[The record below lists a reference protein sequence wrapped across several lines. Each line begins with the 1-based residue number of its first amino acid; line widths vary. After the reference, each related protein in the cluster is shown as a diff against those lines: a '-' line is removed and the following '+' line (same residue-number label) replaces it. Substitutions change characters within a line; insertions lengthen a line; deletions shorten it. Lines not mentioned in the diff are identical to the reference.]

1 MSITAEEIQDYKAYK
16 MYLEQKDPY
25 EGSPNQIYKQMSS
38 KRKGAAFE
46 KIFEEFMINRG
57 YSMRKNYNSDHDR
70 VFVIDGKE
78 VKIEIKGSTLWGE
91 KGDSMKFQQIR
102 VDQDYDIVVFMAV
115 LPEGIEMY
123 YAEKPDVR
131 DFVDV
136 QDSDGFYPYNQHGG
150 KRVRSGTF
158 AIQGLIKDFPFMK
171 PIEEL
176 LNV

>member
-1 MSITAEEIQDYKAYK
+1 MSITAEEIQGYKAYK
-16 MYLEQKDPY
+16 TYLEKKCPY
-25 EGSPNQIYKQMSS
+25 EGSPLQIYKQMSS

-46 KIFEEFMINRG
+46 KIFEEFMVNRG
-57 YSMRKNYNSDHDR
+57 YEMRKNYNSDHDR
-70 VFVIDGKE
+70 VFVIGDKE

-91 KGDSMKFQQIR
+91 KGNSLKFQQIR

-123 YAEKPDVR
+123 YADKLTIAN
-131 DFVDV
+131 FVDV

-158 AIQGLIKDFPFMK
+158 AIQGLIEDFPFMK